1 MENKKCL
8 IVVCH
13 PNLKNS
19 SINKYWVE
27 EFKKDDSKYEVHDLY
42 KEYPDFK
49 INVKKEQ
56 ALLDKFENIIFQ
68 FPIYWFSSPALLK
81 EWIDKVFEYG
91 WAYGTNGNGLKDKKI
106 GLAVSLGGEESFY
119 KGKYDLNNVLVPFIY
134 SFEFVKSKYLGFY
147 ALYNC
152 DQKNSISLKKDFSKY
167 LEFIQKFYK

>member
-8 IVVCH
+8 IIVCH

-27 EFKKDDSKYEVHDLY
+27 KFKKDSSKFEIHDLY

-56 ALLDKFENIIFQ
+56 SLIEKYNNIIFQ
-68 FPIYWFSSPALLK
+68 FPIYWFFSPALLK

-91 WAYGTNGNGLKDKKI
+91 WAYGSNSKGLKDKKI
-106 GLAVSLGGEESFY
+106 GFAISMGGEKSFY
-119 KGKYDLNNVLVPFIY
+119 QGKYDLNNVLAPYIFSLEY
-134 SFEFVKSKYLGFY
+134 VKAKYLGFH
-147 ALYNC
+147 ALYNS
-152 DQKNSISLKKDFSKY
+152 DHQDNDSLNKNFEEY
-167 LEFIQKFYK
+167 LEFIQKFAN